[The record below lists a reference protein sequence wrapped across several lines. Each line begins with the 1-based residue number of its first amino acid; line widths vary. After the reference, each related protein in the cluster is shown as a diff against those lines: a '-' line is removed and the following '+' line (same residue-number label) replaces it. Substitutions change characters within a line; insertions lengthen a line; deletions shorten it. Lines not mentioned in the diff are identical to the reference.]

1 MQGKRTKKSIWKTWR
16 LLPLAL
22 LLAAVFLLPG
32 LSTASEKDLPE
43 PPAEELPVTPPPV
56 EEQAPAVE
64 EEPEPEPEPYPN
76 PDKPMIALTFD
87 DGPSSY
93 TDRLLDIFAQHGGKG
108 TFFMVGRYVG
118 SFPDTVRR
126 MAEEGHDLANHSW
139 SHKDLAK
146 LNTAAITKEIM
157 DGRNKIQEISG
168 VETKLVRLPYGST
181 NKTVRAV
188 AEATESTLVRWS
200 VDPQDWKFR
209 DAEIVYNAV
218 MSRVKDGSIVLVHD
232 IHPTTIDAMERLIP
246 DLQAAGYQLV
256 TVTELIEYRPE
267 ETAKVVIIPPEKV
280 EEPAPA
286 PAPAA
291 PVQPVTPAPAPQP
304 TPAVPEQPAAP
315 QTPAPAPADPAPA
328 PVTPEAAP
336 QTPADTAAQPPV
348 DAAPLPQT
356 DATAPVPTA

>member
-1 MQGKRTKKSIWKTWR
+1 MQGKRMKKSIWKTWR

-32 LSTASEKDLPE
+32 LSAAPEKDLPE

-56 EEQAPAVE
+56 EEQAPAAE

-139 SHKDLAK
+139 SHKDLTK

-157 DGRNKIQEISG
+157 DGRNKILEISG

-188 AEATESTLVRWS
+188 AEETESTLVRWS

-209 DAEIVYNAV
+209 DADTVYNAV
-218 MSRVKDGSIVLVHD
+218 MDRVKDGSVVLVHD
-232 IHPTTIDAMERLIP
+232 IHPTTVDAMERLIP

-267 ETAKVVIIPPEKV
+267 ETAKVVVIPPEKP
-280 EEPAPA
+280 EPAPEPAAPA

-291 PVQPVTPAPAPQP
+291 PTEPAPVTP
-304 TPAVPEQPAAP
+304 TPEQPVVP
-315 QTPAPAPADPAPA
+315 QTPATPAPADPV
-328 PVTPEAAP
+328 PVTPETAP
-336 QTPADTAAQPPV
+336 QPPADTAATQQPT
-348 DAAPLPQT
+348 DAAPVPQA
-356 DATAPVPTA
+356 DPTAATTP

>member
-32 LSTASEKDLPE
+32 LSVAPEKDLPE
-43 PPAEELPVTPPPV
+43 PPAEEVPVTPPPA

-64 EEPEPEPEPYPN
+64 EEPEPEPEPEPYPN

-146 LNTAAITKEIM
+146 LNRAAITKEIM
-157 DGRNKIQEISG
+157 DGRNKILEISG

-188 AEATESTLVRWS
+188 AEETESTLVRWS

-232 IHPTTIDAMERLIP
+232 IHPTTVDAMERLIP

-267 ETAKVVIIPPEKV
+267 EAAKVVIIPPEKV

-291 PVQPVTPAPAPQP
+291 PVQPVTPAPAP
-304 TPAVPEQPAAP
+304 AAP
-315 QTPAPAPADPAPA
+315 TQPVAPAPADPA

-336 QTPADTAAQPPV
+336 QTPADTA
-348 DAAPLPQT
+348 PLPQT
-356 DATAPVPTA
+356 DATAPAPTA